1 MEEQIHILEAQQ
13 VTDSQDDPSTKVYE
27 DNDVTKALAISQKDK
42 DSAGSEAEKKRH
54 GMTVKVKNNIGGRTT
69 VGQKVSLIFMWHY
82 F

>member
-1 MEEQIHILEAQQ
+1 VEEQIHILEAQQ

-69 VGQKVSLIFMWHY
+69 VGQKVSLIFM
-82 F
+82 